1 MDSQFTNFT
10 PLPTQSS
17 NKMRAFIYVGLFILL
32 IALAIFLGNRF
43 LTASQKQTPKPAP
56 TSAPATPTPTVAA
69 TPSATL
75 TPKTSPTPTGKL
87 TPTPTGKA
95 ATSTSLTIE
104 VLNGSGVK
112 GAAGDAAALLQKAG
126 YTVSSTGNAD
136 TFDYTK
142 TTIKIKKSKASLGAQ
157 LKKDLSASYTVDPTL
172 QTLAETSSF
181 DAIVIVGSQ

>member
-43 LTASQKQTPKPAP
+43 LSTSQKQTPKTVPTVAP
-56 TSAPATPTPTVAA
+56 SATPTPTSSA
-69 TPSATL
+69 TPSAT
-75 TPKTSPTPTGKL
+75 PKVSPSPTGKL

-95 ATSTSLTIE
+95 ATSSSLTIE

-112 GAAGDAAALLQKAG
+112 GAAGDASDLLQKAG

-136 TFDYTK
+136 SFDYTK
-142 TTIKIKKSKASLGAQ
+142 TTIKIKKSKASLGTQ
-157 LKKDLSASYTVDPTL
+157 LKKALSASYTVDPTL
-172 QTLAETSSF
+172 QTLAESSSV